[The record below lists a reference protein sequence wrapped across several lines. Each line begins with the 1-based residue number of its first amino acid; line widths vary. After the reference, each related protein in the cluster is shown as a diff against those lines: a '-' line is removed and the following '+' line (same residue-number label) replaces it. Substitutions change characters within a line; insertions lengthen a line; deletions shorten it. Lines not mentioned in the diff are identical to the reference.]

1 MSKPGK
7 INDVLARFEQTIQ
20 QNEAAGGGGGMY
32 LTNVAASKNKPPK
45 PIISSRTMTGE
56 ATGGPASRRM
66 SVSSGSYRNFLHS
79 DNAGGKTSSAQ
90 GKTNQPPRGDST
102 VSTASMSDQDW
113 GDQDWDPFADDEE
126 NDDQSENNSSA
137 EEECEERRVSR
148 HRRATRPCS
157 SKRVGRLG
165 NRKTRT
171 TARGDTRAPNGR
183 DNSLDE
189 VAEASE
195 TSTNNEEPDDVSQ
208 VSGATR
214 DRRHRVHEKPADLHR
229 TGRSTVASSGT
240 RQASRRLS
248 RR

>member
-1 MSKPGK
+1 
-7 INDVLARFEQTIQ
+7 
-20 QNEAAGGGGGMY
+20 MY
-32 LTNVAASKNKPPK
+32 LTNVAASKTKPPK

-56 ATGGPASRRM
+56 ATGPASRRM

-79 DNAGGKTSSAQ
+79 ESAGGKASAQ
-90 GKTNQPPRGDST
+90 GKPHQPPRGDST

-126 NDDQSENNSSA
+126 NADQSENDSSA
-137 EEECEERRVSR
+137 EEESEERRVSR

-171 TARGDTRAPNGR
+171 TTRGDTRPSNGR
-183 DNSLDE
+183 GNSLDE

-195 TSTNNEEPDDVSQ
+195 TSTNNEEPDDGSQ
-208 VSGATR
+208 VSGANR
-214 DRRHRVHEKPADLHR
+214 ESLRRHRVHEKPTDPHR
-229 TGRSTVASSGT
+229 TGRSTGTSSGT